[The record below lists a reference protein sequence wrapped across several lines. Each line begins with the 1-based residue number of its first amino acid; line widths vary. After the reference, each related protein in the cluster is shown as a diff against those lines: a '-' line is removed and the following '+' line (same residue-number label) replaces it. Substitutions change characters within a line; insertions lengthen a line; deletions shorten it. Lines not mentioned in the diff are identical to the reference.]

1 MGNFVTL
8 AKIQG
13 LPKNIVDTGIG
24 FLGACFGSSKDPEVQ
39 IAFMSGFEMSQGGG
53 CQKEEFQFKI

>member
-13 LPKNIVDTGIG
+13 LPRNIVDSGIG
-24 FLGACFGSSKDPEVQ
+24 FLGARFGSSKDPEVQ
-39 IAFMSGFEMSQGGG
+39 IAFMSGLSKGIISIQDLVTFTN
-53 CQKEEFQFKI
+53 